1 MEETYDISTL
11 SFGKCNYHPNNEV
24 RVICTLPNCDIP
36 IMCPD
41 CAAIHDA
48 HLKNLRKID
57 DILSRKIL
65 YDFELSLASDSS
77 TNVFQNIEQMF
88 FQFSAKIMTMLN
100 KMKEEVIE
108 LSQQGLLLN
117 LNYDILRTQY
127 DEKRE
132 DLLRN
137 NKQENLKKFVQ
148 FYHTLEDKLG
158 RKPVIS
164 IITSSLEKLCTTIE
178 KNIIYN
184 KDNWWNETKEL
195 ISKVD
200 QKTFE
205 LKKQILND
213 LQKVDLFS
221 KIKKAVPADCSTCH
235 QTLTYTN
242 TSLYCPQH
250 LKSNGFFCLKHNQWS
265 NILKNQFCRGE
276 ITCEHCSYALPMER
290 KIILLS
296 CGNGHF
302 GLYCHICGHGHCRIC
317 KKSTDVRNSKDLAVK
332 VID

>member
-1 MEETYDISTL
+1 MEENFDISKI

-41 CAAIHDA
+41 CAALHDA
-48 HLKNLRKID
+48 HLKNLRKIE

-77 TNVFQNIEQMF
+77 TNILQNIDQMF
-88 FQFSAKIMTMLN
+88 FDFSSKIMKILN
-100 KMKEEVIE
+100 QMKEEVIV
-108 LSQQGLLLN
+108 LAQQGLMMN

-132 DLLRN
+132 ELLKDT
-137 NKQENLKKFVQ
+137 KQENLKKFVQ
-148 FYHTLEDKLG
+148 FYHSLEDKLG

-164 IITSSLEKLCTTIE
+164 ILNTSLEKLCETIE
-178 KNIIYN
+178 KNFLWN
-184 KDNWWNETKEL
+184 KDNWWQETRDL

-200 QKTFE
+200 KKTGE

-221 KIKKAVPADCSTCH
+221 KIKKAVPSDCSTCH
-235 QTLTYTN
+235 MTLSATPN
-242 TSLYCPQH
+242 TMYCPQH
-250 LKSNGFFCLKHNQWS
+250 LKTNGFFCLKHNQWS
-265 NILKNQFCRGE
+265 NIHKAQYCRGE

-290 KIILLS
+290 KIILLA
-296 CGNGHF
+296 CGTGHF
-302 GLYCHICGHGHCRIC
+302 GLYCHICGHGYCRIC

-332 VID
+332 VVD